1 MMGVIE
7 MGMGTFLR
15 IVMIAVGIF
24 LMMAVISSLTKRKMT
39 EFFCV
44 MWGVIA
50 VDIIVIG
57 IMMRTEKLD
66 SEISGIEVLILLMIS
81 FCILGGMY
89 LMSSKISV
97 LLRKNTELSIQTSLL
112 NLKVEKMERQI
123 EELMEKIDRSDEQ

>member
-1 MMGVIE
+1 
-7 MGMGTFLR
+7 
-15 IVMIAVGIF
+15 
-24 LMMAVISSLTKRKMT
+24 
-39 EFFCV
+39 

>member
-1 MMGVIE
+1 